1 MKMKRLLCGIL
12 CLIMVA
18 SFTACAGEVQPQTEP
33 ATTTQTN
40 PAVDSY
46 LAMARTFIDNEDF
59 DRAIF
64 VLEQAQ
70 GISGDVH
77 IQEMLLE
84 IAELTRSDRET
95 PQQKLYRIAAENA
108 QAAAELTVTPE
119 IDVAAAMEVDTSMIQ
134 PLQVT
139 RKLVTPIGG
148 SGIAP
153 YAEYYWNPMPL
164 DADLSDN
171 PALAYSLTFSD
182 NTVFPETM
190 PESFDPRV
198 LLEWGKD
205 PGLNVDV
212 LHELG
217 YTGKGAVIAYVD
229 QPIGTHEEYAGE
241 NIHYTNNSQNTES
254 MHGPAV
260 LSLLA
265 GKEIGT
271 APEAEVYYYAH
282 SAWNMD
288 QTTHAECLYQII
300 EQNKLLPEDEKIT
313 MVGFSDNPDPN
324 EKNLQAFQ
332 EAIAACEEAG
342 IMVWFCGSY
351 GPMLAL
357 PLTDKDDFDNY
368 IPNHWWNRS
377 PDLVYVPAGSRTTA
391 AIEKEASY
399 TYWSSGGL
407 SWTMPYVLGL
417 YAIVTEIDPSLTKTD
432 LEQLIV
438 RTAYLKGN
446 MRIVNPVEFVAA
458 ALEGVGRTEDAA
470 QLRAAAIADTKYTYA
485 VMNKSKMTAED
496 IAAAENYLKGISDSQ
511 VLVVDATGITSAQ
524 QLYTILQADNIQ
536 RGGQVVG
543 IQIFGDPTLV
553 PSFEVGYKTQYINY
567 EGEELV
573 DDMGSL
579 LTDLFYGNFNNL
591 ASDLGRNYNVM
602 DHFAKDWQVQLVP
615 EWKVA
620 RLPLMEGEFAPFL
633 EKYAVFVE
641 KTGLARQDLVN
652 FSNPIFPNSYH
663 IDDMG
668 AFLKRLG
675 KEFEIDLGT
684 YRLYGNREGQFP
696 VNTEVLGG
704 FTAENLGTENA
715 QGICEFLI
723 NTHGQQNNVDKCWY
737 ENMAEKRQSLFNVS
751 TIDSVFSENPYYLD
765 MWTCNN
771 GWQMRNNLTTAALR
785 GNCVGMFS
793 TTHIISNNGVDCAA
807 DLEEMTQSNF
817 YYFYLHYL
825 NALSHGAFRSDAF
838 FEAQRAYG
846 NALMVDSRDGL
857 RSDGNYQF
865 NLCNLLGYHNFGLIE
880 PTRAYAAVTSTI
892 S

>member
-12 CLIMVA
+12 CLAMVV
-18 SFTACAGEVQPQTEP
+18 SFTACAGEAPDQTEI
-33 ATTTQTN
+33 ATTALTN

-46 LAMARTFIDNEDF
+46 LAMAHTFIDSGDF
-59 DRAIF
+59 DRARS
-64 VLEQAQ
+64 VLEQALA
-70 GISGDVH
+70 IFDDVR
-77 IQEMLLE
+77 IQEMLVE
-84 IAELTRSDRET
+84 IRQIQLTEQEKIVLLDEENT
-95 PQQKLYRIAAENA
+95 RI
-108 QAAAELTVTPE
+108 AAELTVTPE
-119 IDVAAAMEVDTSMIQ
+119 IDIAAAMEVDTSMIQ

-139 RKLVTPIGG
+139 RKLVIPTGG
-148 SGIAP
+148 AGIAP
-153 YAEYYWNPMPL
+153 YSQYYWFPMPL
-164 DADLSDN
+164 DVDISDK

-182 NTVFPETM
+182 VTEFPENM
-190 PESFDPRV
+190 PASFDTQV
-198 LLEWGKD
+198 LLEWGKN
-205 PGLNVDV
+205 PGLNMDV

-229 QPIGTHEEYAGE
+229 QPIGPHEEYAGD
-241 NIHYTNNSQNTES
+241 NFHYTNNSQNTES

-271 APEAEVYYYAH
+271 APEAEVYFYGH

-300 EQNKLLPEDEKIT
+300 EQNKQLPEDKRIT

-324 EKNLQAFQ
+324 EKNLKAFQ
-332 EAIAACEEAG
+332 EAIASCEEAG
-342 IMVWFCGSY
+342 IMVWFCASY
-351 GPMLAL
+351 GSMVAL
-357 PLTDKDDFDNY
+357 PLTDKDDFGNY
-368 IPNHWWNRS
+368 IPDHWS
-377 PDLVYVPAGSRTTA
+377 SSAPELVYVPSGSRTTA
-391 AIEKEASY
+391 AMEKGASY
-399 TYWSSGGL
+399 IYWSSGGL

-438 RTAYLKGN
+438 RTAHIKGN

-470 QLRAAAIADTKYTYA
+470 ELRIAAAADTKYTYA
-485 VMNKSKMTAED
+485 IMNKSKMTAED
-496 IAAAENYLKGISDSQ
+496 IAAAEDYLKDISDSQ
-511 VLVVDATGITSAQ
+511 VLVVDAAGITSAQ

-553 PSFEVGYKTQYINY
+553 PSFEIGYKTQYINY
-567 EGEELV
+567 QGEELV
-573 DDMGSL
+573 DDAGSL

-602 DHFAKDWQVQLVP
+602 DHFAEDWQMQLVP

-620 RLPLMEGEFAPFL
+620 RLPLVQGEFAPFL

-641 KTGLARQDLVN
+641 ETGLARQDLVN
-652 FSNPIFPNSYH
+652 FSNPIFANSYH

-668 AFLKRLG
+668 TFLNRMG
-675 KEFEIDLGT
+675 EEFDVDLGN
-684 YRLYGNREGQFP
+684 YRLYGNLEGQFP
-696 VNTEVLGG
+696 VTTEVLGG
-704 FTAENLGTENA
+704 FTAENLGAENA

-737 ENMAEKRQSLFNVS
+737 ENMTEKRQSLFNVS
-751 TIDSVFSENPYYLD
+751 TIDSVFGENPYYLD

-771 GWQMRNNLTTAALR
+771 GWDMRNNLTTAALR
-785 GNCVGMFS
+785 GNCVGVFS
-793 TTHIISNNGVDCAA
+793 ATHVISNNGVDCAA
-807 DLEEMTQSNF
+807 DLEKMTQSNF

-825 NALSHGAFRSDAF
+825 NALSHGASRSDAF

-846 NALMVDSRDGL
+846 NALIVASQYGVQ
-857 RSDGNYQF
+857 SEGNYQF

-880 PTRAYAAVTSTI
+880 PTRAYAVVNSTI